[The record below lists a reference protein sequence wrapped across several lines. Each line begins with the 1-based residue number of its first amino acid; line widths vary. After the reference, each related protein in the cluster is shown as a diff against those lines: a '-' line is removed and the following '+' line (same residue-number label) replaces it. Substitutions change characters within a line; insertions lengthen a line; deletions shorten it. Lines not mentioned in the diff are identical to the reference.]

1 MAALL
6 GETNHMGNNSDFSY
20 EIWPDMESFLQEICP
35 PTSFEEPSF
44 APRLET
50 CSPTSTVFSG
60 VGSDGS
66 TCLSPPPVSPQSDT
80 FAQVYD
86 DLLDLDFII
95 NNTSDLEAFSPEP
108 SPDPTVVPLQQIK
121 IKQEATSPLPGA
133 TPSDCIGHF
142 YDDLSFSNTFEAKI
156 TQQHLQHQTLQSQ
169 KPQQFLLTGDLH
181 HMQQIHHQQQQQH
194 QQQQYF
200 QTYNVHH
207 LQMTSQLQRSEA
219 QTIPEP
225 PPYSHQHLVA
235 PQMTRLAMPQ
245 QLPQQHMMPTPPN
258 TPPTSPLLDLLRNT
272 PVDSTVPTSV
282 PATQIVR
289 RKGRRTWG
297 RKRTTTHTC
306 SHPGCG
312 KTYTKSSH
320 LKAHMRTHTG
330 EKPYHC
336 NWKGC
341 GWKFARSD
349 ELTRHYRKHTGD
361 RPFQCHLCERA
372 FSRSDH
378 LSLHMKRHM

>member
-6 GETNHMGNNSDFSY
+6 GEPQSVGCNDSFSY
-20 EIWPDMESFLQEICP
+20 ELWPDMESFLQEICP
-35 PTSFEEPSF
+35 PSLDEPAF

-50 CSPTSTVFSG
+50 SSPTSTIISG
-60 VGSDGS
+60 AGSDGS
-66 TCLSPPPVSPQSDT
+66 ACLSPPPVSPQSDT
-80 FAQVYD
+80 TTSTTYD

-95 NNTSDLEAFSPEP
+95 NNTNCVEAFSPE
-108 SPDPTVVPLQQIK
+108 VPAGIVPEVPIK
-121 IKQEATSPLPGA
+121 IKEEATSPLPGSI
-133 TPSDCIGHF
+133 PSPECIGQF
-142 YDDLSFSNTFEAKI
+142 YDDFSVGFETKTAI
-156 TQQHLQHQTLQSQ
+156 HMQPQLQH
-169 KPQQFLLTGDLH
+169 KP
-181 HMQQIHHQQQQQH
+181 
-194 QQQQYF
+194 QQQQYHLMPQDLHPMHYHQQQF
-200 QTYNVHH
+200 IHSYNAHP
-207 LQMTSQLQRSEA
+207 LQLTAQLQHVEA
-219 QTIPEP
+219 QSMPDP
-225 PPYSHQHLVA
+225 PPYSSHQHLVA
-235 PQMTRLAMPQ
+235 PQMTRIAIPQQQQ
-245 QLPQQHMMPTPPN
+245 QLPPQHMMPTPPN

-272 PVDSTVPTSV
+272 PVDSSVVPTSV